1 MNIGG
6 CAFVIGGGSGIS
18 RAASIAFAKEGARGL
33 LVADIDLEDARRT
46 VSDSKTAA
54 TNPEFRAEAFQL
66 DVTLPDE
73 VQKAVTYM
81 VETFGRIDYCVNGAG
96 IMGKGFAHI
105 ADTSFDQFQTVLDVN
120 VNGLF
125 HVLSAVSAAMKNQE
139 PQPVDASSSVR
150 GMSRGAIV
158 NIASVSSFR
167 GLPYASSYT
176 TSKHAVVGLTR
187 VAALDNTKYNIWVNC
202 VCPSWVDTPMVTRI
216 ANVTEG
222 FDKVMLSQLPMGRLA
237 APEEIADAII
247 FLSSPRSSWVNGSSM
262 VVDEAMSIR
271 P

>member
-18 RAASIAFAKEGARGL
+18 RAASVAFAKEGARGL
-33 LVADIDLEDARRT
+33 LVADIDLEAALKT
-46 VSDSKTAA
+46 ASDSRASA
-54 TNPEFRAEAFQL
+54 TNPDFRAEAIQV
-66 DVTLPDE
+66 DVTLPE
-73 VQKAVTYM
+73 AVQKATAYM

-96 IMGKGFAHI
+96 VTGKGFAHI
-105 ADTSFDQFQTVLDVN
+105 ADTNFDQFQSVLDVN

-125 HVLSAVSAAMKNQE
+125 HVLGAVSSAMKNQE
-139 PQPVDASSSVR
+139 PQVIDANLPVR
-150 GMSRGAIV
+150 GMSRGTIV
-158 NIASVSSFR
+158 NLASVSSFR
-167 GLPYASSYT
+167 GLPHAASYT

-187 VAALDNTKYNIWVNC
+187 VAALDNIKYGIRVNC
-202 VCPSWVDTPMVTRI
+202 VCPSWVDTPMVSRI
-216 ANVTEG
+216 SQVTEG
-222 FDKVMLSQLPMGRLA
+222 FEKSMLSTLPMGRLA

-262 VVDEAMSIR
+262 VVDGAMSIR